1 MQQNPALFVIAGEP
15 EEIVMTTAKKSTSEE
30 TPDMD
35 SLKEELANLRN
46 DVASLVAALGKIT
59 ASKVEQTR
67 DSLSE
72 TLEENSNWNDM
83 KSQIEQ
89 ARVQGE
95 QLSQDVGEEVK
106 RHPLASIAIAFGIG
120 YIASKIVK

>member
-89 ARVQGE
+89 ARVQ
-95 QLSQDVGEEVK
+95 
-106 RHPLASIAIAFGIG
+106 
-120 YIASKIVK
+120 